1 MPFVITQSC
10 CSDAGCVSVCPVNCI
25 HPTPEEKAAGGMDSE
40 ILHIDPNSCIDCG
53 ACADACPESCIS
65 FVDNGS
71 EEELRTRLR
80 APARNLGQSLYV
92 SPPLGT
98 GRVMVKDENLCL
110 HCGVCSERCPTS
122 VWEMQK
128 FLYHS
133 AQAGQV

>member
-1 MPFVITQSC
+1 MTGWPAQWC
-10 CSDAGCVSVCPVNCI
+10 QAEAARCLNCDVQ
-25 HPTPEEKAAGGMDSE
+25 TVFRAAE
-40 ILHIDPNSCIDCG
+40 CIECD

-122 VWEMQK
+122 AWEMQK